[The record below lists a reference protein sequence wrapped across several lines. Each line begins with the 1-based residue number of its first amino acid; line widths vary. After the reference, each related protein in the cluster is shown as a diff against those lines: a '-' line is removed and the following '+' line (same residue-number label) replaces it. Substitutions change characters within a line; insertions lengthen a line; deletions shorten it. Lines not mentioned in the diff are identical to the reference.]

1 MGANAQGIAIDPTGT
16 LLTVDNNADLKLSVF
31 KVNVDG
37 SLSAYPDVTVPL
49 PSGETTSISTFL
61 TFYTAL
67 AGQ

>member
-1 MGANAQGIAIDPTGT
+1 VGANAQGIAIDPTGT
-16 LLTVDNNADLKLSVF
+16 LLTVDNTADIKLSVF

>member
-1 MGANAQGIAIDPTGT
+1 VGANAQGIAIDPTGT

-37 SLSAYPDVTVPL
+37 SLSSYPDVPVPVAV
-49 PSGETTSISTFL
+49 GETTSISTFL